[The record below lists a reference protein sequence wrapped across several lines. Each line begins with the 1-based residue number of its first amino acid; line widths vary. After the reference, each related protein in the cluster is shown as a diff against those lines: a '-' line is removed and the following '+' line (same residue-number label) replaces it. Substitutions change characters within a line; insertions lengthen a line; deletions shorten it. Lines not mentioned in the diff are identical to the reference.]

1 MFFEKFD
8 ISPGSSGKLELNVG
22 KMLTGS
28 ETKLTVHYVR
38 GLRKGPFLGVQGCV
52 HGDEAQPV
60 RSFYSLLQSLN
71 PETLSGTLVIVP
83 VANPYAFSNFL
94 RQSPDQHEQTNLWRA
109 FPGKEKGTLTERY
122 AFLLCSVLIDNSDF
136 FIEFHS
142 GGTSGRIQCR
152 VDVDLDFR
160 KKIGQKSKNMAYAF
174 ARGGARLVHGVPLS
188 PSSAPGVALKKGKPS
203 ISVEIGGSYLPES
216 EENFYS
222 DSMENGFRNLLIHL
236 GMVSGREKRNKI
248 LYFDKSNRV
257 EVNPSHGGYLLSR
270 KTQFSDLGKKVR
282 RGELLGEMLDPHT
295 LEIVEELR
303 SPTNGTLFYSRC
315 SGPVEIG
322 NKGFAIASE
331 IQIK

>member
-1 MFFEKFD
+1 MSFD
-8 ISPGSSGKLELNVG
+8 KLDVSPGSSGKLELNVG
-22 KMLTGS
+22 KMLSGA

-38 GLRKGPFLGVQGCV
+38 GLKKGPFLGVQGCV

-60 RSFYSLLQSLN
+60 RSFYSLLRSLD
-71 PETLSGTLVIVP
+71 PETLSGTLAIVP
-83 VANPYAFSNFL
+83 VANPYAFSNFS

-109 FPGKEKGTLTERY
+109 FPGNENGTLTERY
-122 AFLLCSVLIDNSDF
+122 AFLLRSVLIDNSDF
-136 FIEFHS
+136 FVEFHS

-152 VDVDLDFR
+152 VDVDPDFR
-160 KKIGQKSKNMAYAF
+160 KKVGQKSKEMAYAF
-174 ARGGARLVHGVPLS
+174 ARGGPRLVHGVPLS
-188 PSSAPGVALKKGKPS
+188 TSSAPGVAIKKGKPS

-222 DSMENGFRNLLIHL
+222 DSVEKGFQNLLIHL
-236 GMVSGREKRNKI
+236 GMIRGKEKRNKI
-248 LYFDKSNRV
+248 LYFDKSKRV
-257 EVNPSHGGYLLSR
+257 EVNPAHGGYLLSR

-282 RGELLGEMLDPHT
+282 AGELLGEMLDPHT

-322 NKGFAIASE
+322 NKGFAIASKIE
-331 IQIK
+331 IK